1 MLLASLAE
9 GGKSTEKNSL
19 VQPFLFAFA
28 TEACVS
34 CNKPSTRIYIVRAGS
49 SVWTRLPQA
58 TMAGDP
64 EKVQGRFVLF
74 TGDFRYLVLPQA
86 AIKGWETHCGKRCF
100 VAFLSSFFFFH
111 GGNRILSML
120 NLAHGAIVVVSAPAF
135 LSMYAIVSHFR
146 EFTGQ

>member
-58 TMAGDP
+58 TVAGDP
-64 EKVQGRFVLF
+64 EKVRGRFVLF
-74 TGDFRYLVLPQA
+74 QEIFGIRFYLKLQSRAGKLIVGSGVL
-86 AIKGWETHCGKRCF
+86 
-100 VAFLSSFFFFH
+100 
-111 GGNRILSML
+111 
-120 NLAHGAIVVVSAPAF
+120 
-135 LSMYAIVSHFR
+135 
-146 EFTGQ
+146 